1 MRKKSELRGYQ
12 QRVVSHLYEHDEALA
27 VLKMG
32 AGKTIST
39 LTALQELM
47 GDGVIR
53 HALVIAP
60 KRVATIVWPTE
71 IDAWAHTCQLEYDV
85 LDGTPLR
92 RKQLLDKLVHRDIT
106 IIGID
111 NVQWLVEQLE
121 KWFPTDSPI
130 YDCLII
136 DETSKLKDPTSK
148 RAKALAKLAG
158 RFKIRWG
165 LTGTPIPNS
174 LMDLFTPLKI
184 ITNGTLWGKS
194 FYKWRQANFYPIDY
208 NAYQW
213 KVLDNREPQLLA
225 DAASVSIALGEGDMP
240 ELPDLN
246 ILVDEIRLSEPAR
259 LTYRQ
264 MENRLVAKLVDKD
277 KDVIA
282 MSRAVATG
290 KLAQISN
297 GFLYGEGGNTD
308 VNVIHT
314 GKAEWLE
321 DTVRDLDGEPCIVVY
336 EYVEDLAMIQR
347 ALGNVPYLGAGVSS
361 ATAAEH
367 VRRWNAGELA
377 IFALHPASGGHGLN
391 LQAGGSRMIWLAPT
405 WSAELWDQTIARIHR
420 PGQKAH
426 CMVHVCVATNTVDE
440 LKRMRVIEKL
450 SGQLAF
456 ERYLASLAVPQS
468 A

>member
-1 MRKKSELRGYQ
+1 MHKKSELRGYQ
-12 QRVVSHLYEHDEALA
+12 DRVIKHLYENDEAMA

-39 LTALQELM
+39 LTAIRELIDE
-47 GDGVIR
+47 GEIR

-60 KRVATIVWPTE
+60 KRVATMVWPTE
-71 IDAWAHTCQLEYDV
+71 IMSWEHTYKLPFAVLEGAPKERLRKLYEAHN
-85 LDGTPLR
+85 R
-92 RKQLLDKLVHRDIT
+92 RIT

-111 NVQWLVEQLE
+111 NVQWLVEQLQNAQAE
-121 KWFPTDSPI
+121 NPI
-130 YDCLII
+130 WDCLVI

-148 RAKALAKLAG
+148 RAKSLAKIAG
-158 RFKIRWG
+158 KFRMRWG

-184 ITNGTLWGKS
+184 ITNGRLWGKS
-194 FYKWRQANFYPIDY
+194 FYKWRAANFYPVDY

-213 KVLDNREPQLLA
+213 KALDKAESKLLA

-259 LTYRQ
+259 LMYRQ
-264 MENRLVAKLVDKD
+264 MEQRLVAKLVDKD
-277 KDVIA
+277 KDVVAI
-282 MSRAVATG
+282 SRAVATG

-308 VNVIHT
+308 INVVHT
-314 GKAEWLE
+314 DKAEWLE
-321 DTVRDLDGEPCIVVY
+321 DTVRNLDGEPCLVVY
-336 EYVEDLAMIQR
+336 EYVEDLAMIKR
-347 ALGNVPYLGAGVSS
+347 ALGNVPHLGAGVSS

-367 VRRWNAGELA
+367 VRRWNAGELP

-391 LQAGGSRMIWLAPT
+391 LQHGGSRMVWLAPT

-426 CMVHVCVATNTVDE
+426 CMVHVCVATDTVDE

-450 SGQLAF
+450 SAQAAF
-456 ERYLASLAVPQS
+456 ERYLASLASPQV